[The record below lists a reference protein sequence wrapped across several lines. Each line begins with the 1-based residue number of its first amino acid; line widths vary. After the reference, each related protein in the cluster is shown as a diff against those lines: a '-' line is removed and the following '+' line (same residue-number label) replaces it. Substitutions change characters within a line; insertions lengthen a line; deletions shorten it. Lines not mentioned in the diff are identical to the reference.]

1 MRKKTDGKNPVLV
14 DGPNVDLVVE
24 RVLNKLLEFSAGSTD
39 SKLAEIAIRDAV
51 PELKSARLKETV
63 AVPGYTPIFIFEWDE
78 PPRNE
83 TEQEVTLKE
92 TGHEQREQREAF
104 EAIQNFLYSHEEPVT
119 IKVGN
124 KIYRD
129 IWDVQ
134 WVPEKINRKTT
145 GETIMPIADFVF
157 RTKSGERIGWLS
169 HKGGT
174 RPEDFRQYT
183 GVGAEFRGN
192 VNSHPEF
199 IAFKEVYSRWLE
211 QNGIWSRGVKI
222 LPYKTVAAK
231 VINSVD
237 LRQMAM
243 FGQYTHGSQ
252 RGLEAVDFLIQG
264 KIRFKPVD
272 KNTWELI
279 AHEVVPYDADLE
291 NMPMPYVP
299 VLTVRYAND
308 RANEGFPYS
317 RVTIY
322 PYQGAHGE
330 KDPRRAAEIKMKYI

>member
-1 MRKKTDGKNPVLV
+1 MRKKIDGKNPVLV
-14 DGPNVDLVVE
+14 DGPKVDLIVE

-39 SKLAEIAIRDAV
+39 SVKIIKNAV
-51 PELKSARLKETV
+51 PGLGSLKQTV
-63 AVPGYTPIFIFEWDE
+63 AVPGYTPIFIFEWNE
-78 PPRNE
+78 PPRDE
-83 TEQEVTLKE
+83 PAKEVTLKE

-104 EAIQNFLYSHEEPVT
+104 EAIQKFLRDHKKPVT

-124 KIYRD
+124 KIYEN
-129 IWDVQ
+129 IVDVL
-134 WVPEKINRKTT
+134 WVPEKINRETT

-157 RTKSGERIGWLS
+157 KTTSGEKIGWLS

-183 GVGAEFRGN
+183 GVGAEFRGKI
-192 VNSHPEF
+192 NSHPEL
-199 IAFKEVYSRWLE
+199 IAFKKAYSGWLE
-211 QNGIWSRGVKI
+211 QNGVPWRGVKI
-222 LPYKTVAAK
+222 LPYKTVVAK
-231 VINSVD
+231 VIDSID
-237 LRQMAM
+237 LRQMSM

-252 RGLEAVDFLIQG
+252 RGLEAVEFLIQG
-264 KIRFKPVD
+264 KISFEEVGD
-272 KNTWELI
+272 NTNTWELI

-308 RANEGFPYS
+308 RANEGFPFS

-330 KDPRRAAEIKMKYI
+330 KNPLRAAEIKMNYLK